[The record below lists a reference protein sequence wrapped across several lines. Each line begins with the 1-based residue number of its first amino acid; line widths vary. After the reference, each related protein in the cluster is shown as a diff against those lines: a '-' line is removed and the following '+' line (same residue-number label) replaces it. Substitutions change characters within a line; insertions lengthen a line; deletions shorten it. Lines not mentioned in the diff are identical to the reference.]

1 MPPDPNIPDDLN
13 KLDRSEEKMRS
24 TTGKEW
30 LLVYAAIFVFIVI
43 VALTAYHLTHG

>member
-1 MPPDPNIPDDLN
+1 MTPDPNLPDDPSQLAPV
-13 KLDRSEEKMRS
+13 EEKMRS

-30 LLVYAAIFVFIVI
+30 LLVYGAVFVFIVI